1 MIELD
6 YVKGEDTIVEAT
18 STSPWLMRSPLARAA
33 EKRGSGLFFDI
44 NEGHGQHR
52 DVIAAYGVSK
62 PKRRSPHPH
71 GNKAADKRKTTEK
84 EPERKKRV
92 GAPRTCKKICIQ
104 LLYRFNFSVLGIGN
118 VCNIDLL
125 LGTVSATNAI

>member
-1 MIELD
+1 MRGMASTE
-6 YVKGEDTIVEAT
+6 T
-18 STSPWLMRSPLARAA
+18 SFLHMAYPSRNGARLIPTGIRQPTK
-33 EKRGSGLFFDI
+33 EKR
-44 NEGHGQHR
+44 
-52 DVIAAYGVSK
+52 
-62 PKRRSPHPH
+62 PKR
-71 GNKAADKRKTTEK
+71 NQK
-84 EPERKKRV
+84 EKKRV